1 MLCPVV
7 LNSVYFAPPGDRN
20 LIGRRVYF
28 AQHLNVKNHATFQAI
43 VILLVVDVGNTS
55 TYWRRRRHRLIGGD
69 VDDTSTSFFKA

>member
-28 AQHLNVKNHATFQAI
+28 AQHLNVKNHVTFRQAI
-43 VILLVVDVGNTS
+43 VILLVVDVDLLAMTS
-55 TYWRRRRHRLIGGD
+55 T
-69 VDDTSTSFFKA
+69 FFKA